1 MKAKIITFLCLLSYF
16 SINAQTLLEIENDK
30 ITLDEFKNVF
40 FKNSHEEEIDTKYL
54 DEYMDLFINF
64 KLKVYE
70 AKQLKM
76 DTITSFINELE
87 GYAEQLSLPYLKN
100 KEFDESLV
108 NEAYERMKLDVRAS
122 HILLSV
128 PKESTQKEE
137 NDIYNKIIDIRN
149 EIKNNK
155 INFSDAAKKYSD
167 DKSALVNGGDLGYFT
182 AFMMVYDFETAAYN
196 TAVGEISMPI
206 KTKYGYHIISVSDKR
221 NAIGEVKVSHIMFKT
236 GEGAD
241 EEKINSS
248 KERINEIYEN
258 LIAGELFED
267 LAERFSE
274 DRSTAVNGGALPAFG
289 VGKMVSEFEKN
300 AFKLE
305 NIGDFSK
312 PFRTKFGW
320 HIVKLL
326 EKNPVPLIEDSK
338 EDIIRKI
345 QRDGR
350 NDLSKEALFSKL
362 RNEYKIKH
370 NSSVFSSIR
379 KVANKDLTN
388 GNWNGNYNKNNEFLF
403 YIDDHVVSLNSF
415 IEYLIKN
422 QSVGSN
428 IDIMYQD
435 FLNVSLLN
443 YEKSQLENKYPEYKA
458 LINEYREGILLFDLT
473 NKKVWKKAVEDTVG
487 LNEFFQQNKENY
499 TWDDR
504 VEATI
509 YTCNNINTSLK
520 VRAHIFKNKLGLE
533 SKNDDLL
540 SKANETNPLSLKIE
554 SKKYLKGDNKFIDE
568 LKWVKGTSPNI
579 KQSDDSIVIID
590 IHNVLPKTYK
600 TLEETKGKVISDY
613 QSELESAW
621 INILRNKYSVN
632 VNKEVLYSIIK

>member
-137 NDIYNKIIDIRN
+137 SDIYNKIIDIRN

-155 INFSDAAKKYSD
+155 IAFAEAAKKYSD

-300 AFKLE
+300 AFKLD

-487 LNEFFQQNKENY
+487 LNKFFQQNKENY

-533 SKNDDLL
+533 SENDDLL
-540 SKANETNPLSLKIE
+540 SKANENNPLSLKIE

-613 QSELESAW
+613 QSQLESAW
-621 INILRNKYSVN
+621 INVLRNKYSVN

>member
-1 MKAKIITFLCLLSYF
+1 MKAKFITFLCLLSFF

-40 FKNSHEEEIDTKYL
+40 FKNSHDEEIDKKYL

-70 AKQLKM
+70 AKKLKM

-87 GYAEQLSLPYLKN
+87 GYAEQLSIPYLKN

-196 TAVGEISMPI
+196 TAVGEISMPV

-241 EEKINSS
+241 EKKINSS

-300 AFKLE
+300 AFKLK

-326 EKNPVPLIEDSK
+326 EKNPVPLIEESK

-362 RNEYKIKH
+362 RKEYKIKH

-388 GNWNGNYNKNNEFLF
+388 GSWNGNYTKNNEILF
-403 YIDDHVVSLNSF
+403 YIDDHVVTLNLF

-428 IDIMYQD
+428 IDKMYQD
-435 FLNVSLLN
+435 FLNISLLN

-458 LINEYREGILLFDLT
+458 LINEYKEGILLFDLT

-487 LNEFFQQNKENY
+487 LNEFFQQNKDNY

-540 SKANETNPLSLKIE
+540 SNANENNPLSLKIE

-568 LKWVKGTSPNI
+568 LKWVKGTSSNI
-579 KQSDDSIVIID
+579 KQSDNSIVIID

-621 INILRNKYSVN
+621 INVLRNKYSVN

>member
-326 EKNPVPLIEDSK
+326 EKNPVPLFEDSK

-487 LNEFFQQNKENY
+487 LNEFFQQNKDNY

-509 YTCNNINTSLK
+509 YTCNNINTSIK

-533 SKNDDLL
+533 SENDDLL

-621 INILRNKYSVN
+621 INVLRNKYSVN

>member
-1 MKAKIITFLCLLSYF
+1 MKAKFITFLCLLSFF

-40 FKNSHEEEIDTKYL
+40 FKNSHDEEIDKKYL
-54 DEYMDLFINF
+54 DEYLDLFINF

-70 AKQLKM
+70 AKKLKM

-87 GYAEQLSLPYLKN
+87 GYAEQLSIPYLKN

-241 EEKINSS
+241 EKKINSS

-300 AFKLE
+300 AFKLK

-326 EKNPVPLIEDSK
+326 EKNPVPLIEESK

-362 RNEYKIKH
+362 RKEYKIKH

-388 GNWNGNYNKNNEFLF
+388 GSWNGNYTKNNEILF
-403 YIDDHVVSLNSF
+403 YIDDHVVTLNLF

-428 IDIMYQD
+428 IDKMYQD
-435 FLNVSLLN
+435 FLNISLLN

-458 LINEYREGILLFDLT
+458 LINEYKEGILLFDLT

-487 LNEFFQQNKENY
+487 LNEFFQQNKDNY

-540 SKANETNPLSLKIE
+540 SNANENNPLSLKIE

-568 LKWVKGTSPNI
+568 LKWAKGTSPNI
-579 KQSDDSIVIID
+579 KQSDNSIVIID

-621 INILRNKYSVN
+621 INVLRNKYSVN

>member
-137 NDIYNKIIDIRN
+137 NDIYKKIIDIRN

-388 GNWNGNYNKNNEFLF
+388 GSWNGNYIKNNEILF
-403 YIDDHVVSLNSF
+403 YIDNHVVSLNSF

-435 FLNVSLLN
+435 FLNISLLD

-487 LNEFFQQNKENY
+487 LNEFFQQNKDNY

-509 YTCNNINTSLK
+509 YTCNNTNTSIK
-520 VRAHIFKNKLGLE
+520 VRAHIFKNKLGLKSE
-533 SKNDDLL
+533 NDDLL

-621 INILRNKYSVN
+621 INVLRNKYSVN

>member
-289 VGKMVSEFEKN
+289 VGKMVAEFEKN

-487 LNEFFQQNKENY
+487 LNKFFQQNKENY

-533 SKNDDLL
+533 SENDDLL

-621 INILRNKYSVN
+621 INVLRNKYSVN

>member
-1 MKAKIITFLCLLSYF
+1 MKAKIITFLCLMSYF

-76 DTITSFINELE
+76 DTIASFINELE
-87 GYAEQLSLPYLKN
+87 GYAEQLSIPYLKN
-100 KEFDESLV
+100 KEFDEQLV
-108 NEAYERMKLDVRAS
+108 NEAYERMKLDIRAS

-182 AFMMVYDFETAAYN
+182 AFMMVYDFETASYN
-196 TAVGEISMPI
+196 TAVGEISMPV

-241 EEKINSS
+241 EKKINSS
-248 KERINEIYEN
+248 KERINEIYEY

-289 VGKMVSEFEKN
+289 VGKMVAEFEKN

-326 EKNPVPLIEDSK
+326 EKNPIPLIEDSK

-388 GNWNGNYNKNNEFLF
+388 GSWNGNYIKNNEILF

-435 FLNVSLLN
+435 FLNISLLD

-487 LNEFFQQNKENY
+487 LNDFFQQNKDNY

-509 YTCNNINTSLK
+509 YTCNNTNTSIK
-520 VRAHIFKNKLGLE
+520 VRAHIFKNKLGLKSE
-533 SKNDDLL
+533 NDDLL
-540 SKANETNPLSLKIE
+540 SNANETNPLSLKIE

-621 INILRNKYSVN
+621 INVLRNKYSVN

>member
-1 MKAKIITFLCLLSYF
+1 MKAKFITFLCLLSFF

-40 FKNSHEEEIDTKYL
+40 FKNSHDEEIDKKYL

-70 AKQLKM
+70 AKKLKM

-87 GYAEQLSLPYLKN
+87 GYAEQLSIPYLKN

-108 NEAYERMKLDVRAS
+108 NEAYERMKLDIRAS

-137 NDIYNKIIDIRN
+137 NDIFNKIIDIRN

-241 EEKINSS
+241 EKKINSS

-326 EKNPVPLIEDSK
+326 EKNPVPLIEESK

-362 RNEYKIKH
+362 RKEYKIKH

-388 GNWNGNYNKNNEFLF
+388 GSWNGNYTKNNEILF
-403 YIDDHVVSLNSF
+403 YIDDHVVYLNLF

-435 FLNVSLLN
+435 FLNISLLN

-487 LNEFFQQNKENY
+487 LNEFFQQNKDNY

-533 SKNDDLL
+533 LKNDDLL
-540 SKANETNPLSLKIE
+540 SNANENNPLSLKIE
-554 SKKYLKGDNKFIDE
+554 TKKYLKGDNKFIDE

>member
-350 NDLSKEALFSKL
+350 NDLSKEALFTKL
-362 RNEYKIKH
+362 RKEYKIKH

-388 GNWNGNYNKNNEFLF
+388 GSWNGNYTKNNEILF
-403 YIDDHVVSLNSF
+403 YIDDHVVTLNSF
-415 IEYLIKN
+415 VEYLIKN

-435 FLNVSLLN
+435 FLNISLLN

-568 LKWVKGTSPNI
+568 LKWVKGTSSNI
-579 KQSDDSIVIID
+579 KQSDNSIVIID

>member
-1 MKAKIITFLCLLSYF
+1 
-16 SINAQTLLEIENDK
+16 
-30 ITLDEFKNVF
+30 
-40 FKNSHEEEIDTKYL
+40 
-54 DEYMDLFINF
+54 
-64 KLKVYE
+64 
-70 AKQLKM
+70 
-76 DTITSFINELE
+76 
-87 GYAEQLSLPYLKN
+87 
-100 KEFDESLV
+100 
-108 NEAYERMKLDVRAS
+108 
-122 HILLSV
+122 
-128 PKESTQKEE
+128 
-137 NDIYNKIIDIRN
+137 
-149 EIKNNK
+149 
-155 INFSDAAKKYSD
+155 
-167 DKSALVNGGDLGYFT
+167 
-182 AFMMVYDFETAAYN
+182 
-196 TAVGEISMPI
+196 MP
-206 KTKYGYHIISVSDKR
+206 
-221 NAIGEVKVSHIMFKT
+221 
-236 GEGAD
+236 
-241 EEKINSS
+241 
-248 KERINEIYEN
+248 
-258 LIAGELFED
+258 
-267 LAERFSE
+267 
-274 DRSTAVNGGALPAFG
+274 
-289 VGKMVSEFEKN
+289 EFEKN

-388 GNWNGNYNKNNEFLF
+388 GSWNGNYNKNNEILF

-415 IEYLIKN
+415 VEYLIKN

-435 FLNVSLLN
+435 FLNISLLN

-509 YTCNNINTSLK
+509 YTCNNINTSIK

-533 SKNDDLL
+533 SENDDLL

-568 LKWVKGTSPNI
+568 LKWVKGTSSNI

-621 INILRNKYSVN
+621 INVLRNKYSVN

>member
-326 EKNPVPLIEDSK
+326 EKNPVPLFEDSK

-487 LNEFFQQNKENY
+487 LNKFFQQNKENY

-533 SKNDDLL
+533 SENDDLL

-568 LKWVKGTSPNI
+568 LKWVKGTSSNI
-579 KQSDDSIVIID
+579 KQSDNSIVIID

-621 INILRNKYSVN
+621 INVLRNKYSVN

>member
-300 AFKLE
+300 AFKLD

-487 LNEFFQQNKENY
+487 LNKFFQQNKENY

-533 SKNDDLL
+533 SENDDLL
-540 SKANETNPLSLKIE
+540 SKANENNPLSLKIE

-613 QSELESAW
+613 QSQLESAW
-621 INILRNKYSVN
+621 INVLRNKYSVN

>member
-87 GYAEQLSLPYLKN
+87 GYAEQLSIPYLKN

-196 TAVGEISMPI
+196 TAVGEISMPV

-289 VGKMVSEFEKN
+289 VGKMV
-300 AFKLE
+300 A
-305 NIGDFSK
+305 
-312 PFRTKFGW
+312 
-320 HIVKLL
+320 
-326 EKNPVPLIEDSK
+326 
-338 EDIIRKI
+338 
-345 QRDGR
+345 
-350 NDLSKEALFSKL
+350 
-362 RNEYKIKH
+362 
-370 NSSVFSSIR
+370 
-379 KVANKDLTN
+379 
-388 GNWNGNYNKNNEFLF
+388 
-403 YIDDHVVSLNSF
+403 
-415 IEYLIKN
+415 
-422 QSVGSN
+422 
-428 IDIMYQD
+428 
-435 FLNVSLLN
+435 
-443 YEKSQLENKYPEYKA
+443 
-458 LINEYREGILLFDLT
+458 
-473 NKKVWKKAVEDTVG
+473 
-487 LNEFFQQNKENY
+487 
-499 TWDDR
+499 
-504 VEATI
+504 
-509 YTCNNINTSLK
+509 
-520 VRAHIFKNKLGLE
+520 
-533 SKNDDLL
+533 
-540 SKANETNPLSLKIE
+540 
-554 SKKYLKGDNKFIDE
+554 
-568 LKWVKGTSPNI
+568 
-579 KQSDDSIVIID
+579 
-590 IHNVLPKTYK
+590 
-600 TLEETKGKVISDY
+600 
-613 QSELESAW
+613 
-621 INILRNKYSVN
+621 
-632 VNKEVLYSIIK
+632 

>member
-362 RNEYKIKH
+362 RKEYKIKH

-388 GNWNGNYNKNNEFLF
+388 GSWNGNYNKNNEILF

-415 IEYLIKN
+415 VEYLIKN

-435 FLNVSLLN
+435 FLNISLLN

-533 SKNDDLL
+533 SENDDLL

-568 LKWVKGTSPNI
+568 LKWVKGTSSNI

-621 INILRNKYSVN
+621 INVLRNKYSVN

>member
-40 FKNSHEEEIDTKYL
+40 FKNSHDEEIDKKYL

-87 GYAEQLSLPYLKN
+87 GYAEQLSIPYLKN

-196 TAVGEISMPI
+196 TAVGEISMPV

-362 RNEYKIKH
+362 RKEYKIKH

-388 GNWNGNYNKNNEFLF
+388 GSWNGNYTKNNEILF
-403 YIDDHVVSLNSF
+403 YIDDHIVSLNSF

-487 LNEFFQQNKENY
+487 LNEFFQQNKDNY

-540 SKANETNPLSLKIE
+540 SNANKNNPLSLKIE

-621 INILRNKYSVN
+621 INVLRNKYSVN
-632 VNKEVLYSIIK
+632 VYKEVLYSIIK

>member
-87 GYAEQLSLPYLKN
+87 GYAEQLSIPYLKN

-241 EEKINSS
+241 EKKINSS

-379 KVANKDLTN
+379 KVANKDLSN
-388 GNWNGNYNKNNEFLF
+388 GSWNGNYNKNNEILF
-403 YIDDHVVSLNSF
+403 YIDDHVVSLISF

-435 FLNVSLLN
+435 FLNISLLD

-509 YTCNNINTSLK
+509 YTCNNINTSIK

-533 SKNDDLL
+533 SENDDLL
-540 SKANETNPLSLKIE
+540 LKANETNPLSLKIE

-568 LKWVKGTSPNI
+568 LKWVKGTSSNI

-590 IHNVLPKTYK
+590 IHNVLPRTYK

-621 INILRNKYSVN
+621 INVLRNKYSVN

>member
-40 FKNSHEEEIDTKYL
+40 FKNSHDEEIDKKYL

-70 AKQLKM
+70 AKKLKM

-87 GYAEQLSLPYLKN
+87 GYAEQLSIPYLKN

-196 TAVGEISMPI
+196 TAVGEISMPV

-241 EEKINSS
+241 EKKINSS

-326 EKNPVPLIEDSK
+326 EKNPVPLIEESK

-388 GNWNGNYNKNNEFLF
+388 GSWNGNYTKNNEILF
-403 YIDDHVVSLNSF
+403 YIDDHIVSLNSF

-487 LNEFFQQNKENY
+487 LNEFFQQNKDNY

-540 SKANETNPLSLKIE
+540 SNANKNNPLSLKIE

-568 LKWVKGTSPNI
+568 LKWVKGTSSNI
-579 KQSDDSIVIID
+579 KQSDNSIVIID

-600 TLEETKGKVISDY
+600 TLDETKGKVISDY

-621 INILRNKYSVN
+621 INVLRNKYSVN
-632 VNKEVLYSIIK
+632 VYKEVLYSIIK

>member
-1 MKAKIITFLCLLSYF
+1 MKAKFITFLCLLSFF

-40 FKNSHEEEIDTKYL
+40 FKNSHDEEIDKKYL

-70 AKQLKM
+70 AKKLKM

-87 GYAEQLSLPYLKN
+87 GYAEQLSIPYLKN

-108 NEAYERMKLDVRAS
+108 NEAYERMKLDIRAS

-137 NDIYNKIIDIRN
+137 NDIFNKIIDIRN

-196 TAVGEISMPI
+196 TAVGEISMPV

-241 EEKINSS
+241 EKKINSS
-248 KERINEIYEN
+248 KERIKEIYEN

-362 RNEYKIKH
+362 RKEYKIKH

-388 GNWNGNYNKNNEFLF
+388 GSWNGNYTKNNEILF
-403 YIDDHVVSLNSF
+403 YIDDHVVTLNLF

-428 IDIMYQD
+428 IDKMYQD
-435 FLNVSLLN
+435 FLNISLLN

-487 LNEFFQQNKENY
+487 LNEFFQQNKDNY

-509 YTCNNINTSLK
+509 YTCNNINTTLK

-533 SKNDDLL
+533 LKNDDLL
-540 SKANETNPLSLKIE
+540 SSANENNPLSLKIE
-554 SKKYLKGDNKFIDE
+554 TKKYLKGDNKFIDE

-579 KQSDDSIVIID
+579 KQSDNSIVIID

>member
-1 MKAKIITFLCLLSYF
+1 MPRT
-16 SINAQTLLEIENDK
+16 
-30 ITLDEFKNVF
+30 
-40 FKNSHEEEIDTKYL
+40 
-54 DEYMDLFINF
+54 NF
-64 KLKVYE
+64 K
-70 AKQLKM
+70 
-76 DTITSFINELE
+76 ELLNA
-87 GYAEQLSLPYLKN
+87 GVHFGHLRKKYNPAMAPYI
-100 KEFDESLV
+100 FM
-108 NEAYERMKLDVRAS
+108 ERNGI
-122 HILLSV
+122 H
-128 PKESTQKEE
+128 
-137 NDIYNKIIDIRN
+137 IIDL
-149 EIKNNK
+149 NK
-155 INFSDAAKKYSD
+155 TVSMLEDASAAMKQIAKSGKKILFVATKKQAKGLISDAAKKYSD

-196 TAVGEISMPI
+196 TAVGKISMPV
-206 KTKYGYHIISVSDKR
+206 KTKYGYHIISVKDKR

-241 EEKINSS
+241 EKKINSS

-258 LIAGELFED
+258 LIAEELFED

-289 VGKMVSEFEKN
+289 VGKMVAEFEKN

-326 EKNPVPLIEDSK
+326 EKNPIPSIEESK
-338 EDIIRKI
+338 EDIIRKV

-350 NDLSKEALFSKL
+350 NDLSKEALFNKL

-379 KVANKDLTN
+379 KVANKDLVN
-388 GNWNGNYNKNNEFLF
+388 GSWNGNYNKNNEILF

-435 FLNVSLLN
+435 FLNVSLLD
-443 YEKSQLENKYPEYKA
+443 YEKSQLEKKYPEYKA

-487 LNEFFQQNKENY
+487 LNEFFLQNKRNY

-509 YTCNNINTSLK
+509 YTCNNINTSIK
-520 VRAHIFKNKLGLE
+520 VRAHIFKNKLGLKSE
-533 SKNDDLL
+533 NDDLL
-540 SKANETNPLSLKIE
+540 SKANEINPLSLKIE
-554 SKKYLKGDNKFIDE
+554 SKKYLQGDNKFIDE
-568 LKWVKGTSPNI
+568 LKWVKGTSSNI
-579 KQSDDSIVIID
+579 KQSDDSIVIVD

-621 INILRNKYSVN
+621 INVLRNKYSVN

>member
-487 LNEFFQQNKENY
+487 LNKFFQQNKENY

-533 SKNDDLL
+533 SENDDLL

-590 IHNVLPKTYK
+590 IHNVLPETYK

-621 INILRNKYSVN
+621 INVLRNKYSVN

>member
-1 MKAKIITFLCLLSYF
+1 MKAKFITFLCLLSFF

-40 FKNSHEEEIDTKYL
+40 FKNSHDEEIDKKYL

-70 AKQLKM
+70 AKKLKM

-87 GYAEQLSLPYLKN
+87 GYAEQLSIPYLKN

-108 NEAYERMKLDVRAS
+108 NEAYERMKLDIRAS

-137 NDIYNKIIDIRN
+137 NDIFNKIIDIRN

-196 TAVGEISMPI
+196 TAVGEISMPV

-241 EEKINSS
+241 EKKINSS
-248 KERINEIYEN
+248 KERIKEIYEN

-326 EKNPVPLIEDSK
+326 EKNPVPLIEESK

-362 RNEYKIKH
+362 RKEYKIKH

-388 GNWNGNYNKNNEFLF
+388 GSWNGNYTKNNEILF
-403 YIDDHVVSLNSF
+403 YIDDHVVYLNLF

-428 IDIMYQD
+428 IDKMYQD
-435 FLNVSLLN
+435 FLNISLLN

-487 LNEFFQQNKENY
+487 LNEFFQQNKDNY

-509 YTCNNINTSLK
+509 YTCNNINTTLK

-533 SKNDDLL
+533 LKNDDLL
-540 SKANETNPLSLKIE
+540 SSANENNPLSLKIE
-554 SKKYLKGDNKFIDE
+554 TKKYLKGDNKFIDE

-579 KQSDDSIVIID
+579 KQSDNSIVIID

>member
-155 INFSDAAKKYSD
+155 INFSEAAKKYSD

-196 TAVGEISMPI
+196 TAVGEISMPV

-289 VGKMVSEFEKN
+289 VGKMVAEFEKN

-388 GNWNGNYNKNNEFLF
+388 GSWNGNYNKNNEILF

-435 FLNVSLLN
+435 FLNISLLD

-533 SKNDDLL
+533 SENDDLL

-568 LKWVKGTSPNI
+568 LKWVKGTSSNI

-621 INILRNKYSVN
+621 INVLRNKYSVN

>member
-1 MKAKIITFLCLLSYF
+1 MKAKFITFLCLLSFF

-40 FKNSHEEEIDTKYL
+40 FKNSHDEEIDKKYL

-70 AKQLKM
+70 AKKLKM

-87 GYAEQLSLPYLKN
+87 GYAEQLSIPYLKN

-196 TAVGEISMPI
+196 TAVGEISMPV

-241 EEKINSS
+241 EKKINSS

-326 EKNPVPLIEDSK
+326 EKNPVPLIEESK

-362 RNEYKIKH
+362 RKEYKIKH

-388 GNWNGNYNKNNEFLF
+388 GSWNGNYTKNNEILF
-403 YIDDHVVSLNSF
+403 YIDDHVVTLNLF

-428 IDIMYQD
+428 IDKMYQD
-435 FLNVSLLN
+435 FLNISLLN

-487 LNEFFQQNKENY
+487 LNEFFQQNKDNY

-540 SKANETNPLSLKIE
+540 SNANENNPLSLKIE

-568 LKWVKGTSPNI
+568 LKWVKGTSSNI
-579 KQSDDSIVIID
+579 KQSDNSIVIID

-621 INILRNKYSVN
+621 INVLRNKYSVN